1 MQKGMSNSVWFALVS
16 ALFSLGAG
24 ANAGAVTEPS
34 RAETSAETEPASPAA
49 ETVRLS
55 DLLPAR
61 NTQTGLDFE
70 SAAKLTH
77 YRESAQEFVRYRQAP
92 ESRAGVEYRRK
103 CEEDPHAS
111 ALCPVAVDLTALPVS
126 PPDATVRGV
135 YVQGIRAIEA
145 PARREAACRIWA
157 PRLRTALDAANSS
170 LLRPA
175 LLYWLAKCA
184 EAGRNAT
191 LATEWID
198 RIWREYPLSLHA
210 RELLKQTRDVRLTT
224 VIAREVNPS
233 IEFRSVVRPDL
244 NEVIAGVEA
253 LLALEN
259 VSSAGVALQ
268 RLARIGA
275 VPDEFGAPALEPEV
289 RLYLVALARRIGAR
303 LSSVA
308 LVNEILRPLLR
319 DQPDWI
325 ARTTLQLLYP
335 IDFEAVMGET
345 RFSVSGLVAEAVARA
360 SGGPDLART
369 MLALIHRESGYDPRA
384 KSRADAL
391 GLVQILLPVAR
402 EQMARW
408 PRSERESAFP
418 ARLEERDVFEP
429 RLNVRLGVE
438 NLKSRID
445 LFDKN
450 VAFALAGYHAGNR
463 AVQNWLNQGPTP
475 QAPNTIKGSLVG
487 DRMAQIDLVLMTPER
502 ETSTARYA
510 AAVLAHSEWYGD
522 LYPNW
527 PRR

>member
-1 MQKGMSNSVWFALVS
+1 MHKGMSNRVWFALVS
-16 ALFSLGAG
+16 VLFAHGAR
-24 ANAGAVTEPS
+24 AVTENPS
-34 RAETSAETEPASPAA
+34 PEIEPAASMAP
-49 ETVRLS
+49 TVRLS
-55 DLLPAR
+55 DVLQT
-61 NTQTGLDFE
+61 TQTGLDFE
-70 SAAKLTH
+70 SADNVTR

-103 CEEDPHAS
+103 CEEDPSVS

-126 PPDATVRGV
+126 PPDASLRGV
-135 YVQGIRAIEA
+135 YVQGIRAVEA
-145 PARREAACRIWA
+145 PERRQAACRIWA
-157 PRLRTALDAANSS
+157 PRLRTALEASNSN

-175 LLYWLAKCA
+175 LLYWLTKCA
-184 EAGRNAT
+184 EATRNST
-191 LATEWID
+191 LATELID

-210 RELLKQTRDVRLTT
+210 RELLNQTRDARMTA

-233 IEFRSVVRPDL
+233 IEFRSAVRPDL
-244 NEVIAGVEA
+244 NDVIAGVETLIA
-253 LLALEN
+253 LDN
-259 VSSAGVALQ
+259 ISSAGVALQ

-289 RLYLVALARRIGAR
+289 RLYLVALGRRIGAR

-319 DQPDWI
+319 DQPEWI

-335 IDFEAVMGET
+335 IDFEVAVGEART
-345 RFSVSGLVAEAVARA
+345 SVSGLVAEAVARLR
-360 SGGPDLART
+360 GGSDLART
-369 MLALIHRESGYDPRA
+369 MLALIHRESGYDPNA
-384 KSRADAL
+384 KSRANAL

-408 PRSERESAFP
+408 PRLEREAAF
-418 ARLEERDVFEP
+418 AEGLSESDVFEP

-445 LFDKN
+445 LFRGN
-450 VAFALAGYHAGNR
+450 IGFALAGYHAGNR
-463 AVQNWLNQGPTP
+463 AVENWLT
-475 QAPNTIKGSLVG
+475 QAPTKGSLVR
-487 DRMAQIDLVLMTPER
+487 DRMAQIDLVLMTAER

-510 AAVLAHSEWYGD
+510 AAVLAHREWYGE

-527 PRR
+527 PPR